1 MNLDKLDL
9 QTERYIIN
17 RFISTYK
24 KLILKEKWKAYPYDR
39 EYLISNFGRVKYKNK
54 LLKITLDNNGYCR
67 VRIKGIPYGAL
78 LHRIVAITWLSNKNN
93 YSEVNHKDGNK
104 QNNKFYNLEWCTRQ
118 YNIKHAFKLGLN
130 KTSDLCKEKA
140 RNRMIEH
147 NKNRNTYKYYEEH
160 KNESLHKAFPPV
172 YQFDLD
178 GKFIAKYRTTGE
190 VHRQIG
196 LNGSAISKCCTHR
209 LKTSQGYIWR
219 YESEVVKENGTYRFT
234 N

>member
-17 RFISTYK
+17 RFISIPK
-24 KLILKEKWKAYPYDR
+24 KLILKEKWKAYPYNR
-39 EYLISNFGRVKYKNK
+39 EYLVSNFGRVKYKNK
-54 LLKITLDNNGYCR
+54 LLKITLDNIGYCR
-67 VRIKGIPYGAL
+67 VRIK
-78 LHRIVAITWLSNKNN
+78 
-93 YSEVNHKDGNK
+93 
-104 QNNKFYNLEWCTRQ
+104 
-118 YNIKHAFKLGLN
+118 
-130 KTSDLCKEKA
+130 
-140 RNRMIEH
+140 
-147 NKNRNTYKYYEEH
+147 
-160 KNESLHKAFPPV
+160 
-172 YQFDLD
+172 
-178 GKFIAKYRTTGE
+178 GE